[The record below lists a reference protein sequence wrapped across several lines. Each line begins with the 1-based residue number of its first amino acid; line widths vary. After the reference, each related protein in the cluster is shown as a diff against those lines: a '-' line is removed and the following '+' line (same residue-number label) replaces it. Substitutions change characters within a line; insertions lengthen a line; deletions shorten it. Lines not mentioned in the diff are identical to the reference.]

1 MGRFVNPDNSAFQVA
16 LNSKI
21 YVDKTGLIEY
31 TNSVLDTTDAYI
43 CNSRPRRFGK
53 SYAANMLAAYYSKGA
68 DSEKMFSGLE
78 ISKDV
83 NFKRHLNKY
92 DLIHIDIQWFLANCV
107 EADNVVDF
115 VTDSVLGEL
124 RAIYPEAL
132 PPEVSRLPDALSRIK
147 DRTGQK
153 FIVIIDEWDVLIR
166 DAATDNKAQDDYI
179 TFLRGLF
186 KGTEPTKYIQL
197 AYLTG
202 ILPVKKEKTQSALN
216 NFDEFTMLSASNLAP
231 YIGFTE
237 AEVKKL
243 SEKYQQDFAEV
254 KRWYDGYLL
263 KDYQVY
269 NPRAVVSVMLRGEF
283 RSYWSETASYD
294 VIVPLINMNYDG
306 LKTAVIE
313 MLSGAEVKVN
323 VAAFLLIYT

>member
-115 VTDSVLGEL
+115 ISDKGFDKDYGARPIRRALQTEL
-124 RAIYPEAL
+124 E
-132 PPEVSRLPDALSRIK
+132 
-147 DRTGQK
+147 
-153 FIVIIDEWDVLIR
+153 DVLAETVLMGDISIG
-166 DAATDNKAQDDYI
+166 DTVDV
-179 TFLRGLF
+179 LLSCE
-186 KGTEPTKYIQL
+186 GTKKKIV
-197 AYLTG
+197 
-202 ILPVKKEKTQSALN
+202 VKKKPFADEK
-216 NFDEFTMLSASNLAP
+216 
-231 YIGFTE
+231 
-237 AEVKKL
+237 K
-243 SEKYQQDFAEV
+243 
-254 KRWYDGYLL
+254 
-263 KDYQVY
+263 
-269 NPRAVVSVMLRGEF
+269 
-283 RSYWSETASYD
+283 
-294 VIVPLINMNYDG
+294 
-306 LKTAVIE
+306 
-313 MLSGAEVKVN
+313 
-323 VAAFLLIYT
+323 